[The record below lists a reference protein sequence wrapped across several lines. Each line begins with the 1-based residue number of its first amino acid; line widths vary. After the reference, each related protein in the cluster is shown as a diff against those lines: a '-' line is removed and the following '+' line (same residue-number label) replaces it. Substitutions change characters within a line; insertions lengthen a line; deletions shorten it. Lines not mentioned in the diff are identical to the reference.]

1 MGRFLQPIDMRD
13 LFSKFKLLARL
24 KKRKRAVPNTLTE
37 DLVAPGTSIG
47 VSVSVGDD
55 DGPGPETLPSNRHQQ
70 QPQPGVGNSTAV
82 EIAPSG
88 SANEANEPTSQP
100 DTPVIPRAA
109 LEALPA
115 KLRCQI
121 LSQISDL
128 EDLRALVLA
137 SPVFYQQYLLDRKGL
152 LRRALTSTLGD
163 YLVDAYAVQR
173 SVWLDELHD
182 GPGPVQA
189 EDIKLFLEKYAG
201 MHTAPPD
208 VILEEFIEDDLID
221 MAGFYHALARPLVLQ
236 CATLFRHNLD
246 PSLQVEC
253 PSKTE
258 QMRLLRALYRFQIYC
273 NLFGAGTWGYRK
285 VPPLEDGH
293 AQRLADFFC
302 IFRPWEIEEIDCI
315 YTLVS
320 DKYEQVFEAIQW
332 DVCRDHPKFED
343 WRWPDTPPGAF
354 RLDNECELFRF
365 LNQCTV
371 SGFGRLLRPDRD
383 IFPD

>member
-1 MGRFLQPIDMRD
+1 MRD
-13 LFSKFKLLARL
+13 LFSKLKLWARL
-24 KKRKRAVPNTLTE
+24 KKRKRADANTLTE
-37 DLVAPGTSIG
+37 VDAAPGSAGTRTG
-47 VSVSVGDD
+47 VSVSDD
-55 DGPGPETLPSNRHQQ
+55 DGLDPKTLHTNRHQQ
-70 QPQPGVGNSTAV
+70 QPQLWVGNSTAV
-82 EIAPSG
+82 EIAPCG
-88 SANEANEPTSQP
+88 SADGVDEPTQA
-100 DTPVIPRAA
+100 DTPLIPGATF
-109 LEALPA
+109 ESLPA

-121 LSQISDL
+121 LSHILDL

-137 SPVFYQQYLLDRKGL
+137 SPVFYQQYLLDRKAL
-152 LRRALTSTLGD
+152 LRRALTSTLGN

-173 SVWLDELHD
+173 SVWLEELHD

-189 EDIKLFLEKYAG
+189 EDIKLFLEKYAA

-236 CATLFRHNLD
+236 CATLFCRNLD
-246 PSLQVEC
+246 PSLPVAC

-258 QMRLLRALYRFQIYC
+258 QTRLLRALYRFQIYC

-285 VPPLEDGH
+285 GPPLEDGH
-293 AQRLADFFC
+293 AQRLAGFFC
-302 IFRPWEIEEIDCI
+302 IFRPWEIEEMDCI

-343 WRWPDTPPGAF
+343 WRRPDTPPGAF

-365 LNQCTV
+365 PVNVRSRVYGVC
-371 SGFGRLLRPDRD
+371 
-383 IFPD
+383 